1 LRGDLGLEG
10 RMSRVEELRLPTRL
24 EAESNEEVASCGLD
38 GLGAAPLRV
47 APLDSERAQAFV
59 LEEAE
64 LVTAKWTRVGRAC
77 DAELQ

>member
-1 LRGDLGLEG
+1 
-10 RMSRVEELRLPTRL
+10 M
-24 EAESNEEVASCGLD
+24 AS
-38 GLGAAPLRV
+38 ARRH
-47 APLDSERAQAFV
+47 SAQAVV